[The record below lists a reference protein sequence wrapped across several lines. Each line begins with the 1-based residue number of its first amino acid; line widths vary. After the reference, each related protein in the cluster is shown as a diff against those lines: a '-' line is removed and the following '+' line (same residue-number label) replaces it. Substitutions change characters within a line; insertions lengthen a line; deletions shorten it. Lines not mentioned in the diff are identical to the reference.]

1 MTRSKWDG
9 KEEED
14 RGDLN
19 HEYID
24 VDTDMFHKRKRIRR
38 IRRVNENARII
49 GGGEATRNRY
59 PYIAS
64 ITYER
69 GKFDQSSLLL
79 YTRLM
84 SFTAIQGVTKFQF

>member
-1 MTRSKWDG
+1 MTRLKWDS

-14 RGDLN
+14 IGDLN
-19 HEYID
+19 LNDEYID
-24 VDTDMFHKRKRIRR
+24 VDIDGLFHKRKRIRG
-38 IRRVNENARII
+38 IRRATTNENARII

-69 GKFDQSSLLL
+69 GTFDHHFLLISKAHVV
-79 YTRLM
+79 YCKYN
-84 SFTAIQGVTKFQF
+84 G